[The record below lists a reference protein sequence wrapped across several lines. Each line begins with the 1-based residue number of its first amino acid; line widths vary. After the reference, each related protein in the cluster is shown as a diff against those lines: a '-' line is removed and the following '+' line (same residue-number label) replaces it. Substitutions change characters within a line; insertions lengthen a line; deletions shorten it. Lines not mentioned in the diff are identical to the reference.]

1 MVRIRLNVQGK
12 KHQLSHRLVAVDS
25 RKPRDTGNYLE
36 DLGYYNPHTGE
47 VKLNKESI
55 QKWLNNGAQ
64 PTSRVKKLI
73 EKHLSTN

>member
-12 KHQLSHRLVAVDS
+12 KHQLSYRLVAVDS

-55 QKWLNNGAQ
+55 QK
-64 PTSRVKKLI
+64 
-73 EKHLSTN
+73 

>member
-47 VKLNKESI
+47 VIQIANKCKNS
-55 QKWLNNGAQ
+55 QGKYN
-64 PTSRVKKLI
+64 SFFLI
-73 EKHLSTN
+73 KEKRF